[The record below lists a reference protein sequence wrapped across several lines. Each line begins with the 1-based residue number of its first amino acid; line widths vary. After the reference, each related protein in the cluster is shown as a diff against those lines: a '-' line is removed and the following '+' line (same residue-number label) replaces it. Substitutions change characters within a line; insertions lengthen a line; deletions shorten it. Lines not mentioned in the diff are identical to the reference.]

1 MQKNYL
7 LFVILCFSFIV
18 QLIYAQPKMNEIY
31 SRGVPGNLDWIEI
44 YNGTALSVDISG
56 FKIYDN
62 GGQAGTK
69 PKKLFLPG
77 TVIPANG
84 FYVIITDTASFP
96 GDSSAFGLSSGG
108 EKVWFENASGV
119 LLDSVT
125 FPAMG
130 TTQSYGRSPDG
141 GTWQLLNTIT
151 RGYSNFPIGILD
163 ETTMIKDYALYQN
176 YPNPFNPSTNI
187 TYAIP
192 LGSYVTLKVF
202 NILGKE
208 IATLV
213 NEYQNAGSYKVQFD
227 GKYLSG
233 GIYFYQITAGNF
245 TQTRKLSLLK

>member
-1 MQKNYL
+1 MQKNFL
-7 LFVILCFSFIV
+7 LFVVVFFSFLA
-18 QLIYAQPKMNEIY
+18 QLNYAQPQMNEIY

-44 YNGTALSVDISG
+44 YNPASSPLDISG
-56 FKIYDN
+56 YKIYDN

-69 PKKLFLPG
+69 PKKLFLAG

-108 EKVWFENASGV
+108 EKVWFENSSGV

-130 TTQSYGRSPDG
+130 ITQSYGRLPDG

-151 RGYSNFPIGILD
+151 RGVSNSSTDVQNEINTISDFRLD
-163 ETTMIKDYALYQN
+163 QN

-192 LGSYVTLKVF
+192 QGSYVTLKVF

-208 IATLV
+208 IASLV